1 MNNYSISTDRAFH
14 LSDTGRDSLIEAL
27 SSLGAATKTM
37 FCNPKN
43 FVVYSIVGKSD
54 DRIECYALEPLHSSI
69 TAIASGY
76 YTQQD
81 GDIKRRGSIRITS
94 LLKAGF
100 SEDDVEEIKRMG
112 FFLQYKD
119 GENIYSFV
127 VDNMA
132 LASLS
137 EILDVNLI
145 AGSNSA
151 RDLYLASIFRNAKS
165 FLMTVRRMGDCGR
178 VLLFHKESARPT
190 PLQAVSELFSNFPLT
205 VKRWEISQTRIFV
218 YLQYS
223 DMLVKVGDD
232 EVRFGMRFE
241 VSERNRECIAIQ
253 NLLYYRGEE
262 VWFSRRLHQIAS
274 QETSVTKLCDKY
286 IETENALL
294 EEAKNV
300 LEKAAY
306 IHVKDVR
313 GSVERI
319 FGILNLHKEFGNAN
333 MRRLES
339 RVGLDEKSGC
349 SLAEILMFF
358 VMLPASTDGTFK
370 AYAIEKLRGKV
381 SSLLY
386 SKMMQ
391 KILYELEI

>member
-1 MNNYSISTDRAFH
+1 MNNHSISTDRAFH
-14 LSDTGRDSLIEAL
+14 LSDTGRDSLIDSL
-27 SSLGAATKTM
+27 SNLGAATKTI
-37 FCNPKN
+37 FCTPKN

-54 DRIECYALEPLHSSI
+54 DRIECYALEPLHATIS
-69 TAIASGY
+69 AIASGY
-76 YTQQD
+76 YSKFD
-81 GDIKRRGSIRITS
+81 GDIKRKGQIKITS

-100 SEDDVEEIKRMG
+100 SEDDIEEIKRMG
-112 FFLQYKD
+112 FFLQYQD
-119 GENIYSFV
+119 GKNICSFV

-132 LASLS
+132 LSSLS
-137 EILDVNLI
+137 EALGINLTC
-145 AGSNSA
+145 GSNSA
-151 RDLYLASIFRNAKS
+151 RDLYLASIFRSAKP

-190 PLQAVSELFSNFPLT
+190 PLQAVSELFSNFPLA
-205 VKRWEISQTRIFV
+205 VKKWEISQTRIFV
-218 YLQYS
+218 YLQYA

-253 NLLYYRGEE
+253 NLLYYRGEA

-274 QETSVTKLCDKY
+274 QETSVSKLCDKY
-286 IETENALL
+286 IETESVFL

-300 LEKAAY
+300 LEKASY
-306 IHVKDVR
+306 IHVQDVR
-313 GSVERI
+313 GSVEKL
-319 FGILNLHKEFGNAN
+319 FGFLNLHKEFGNSN

-370 AYAIEKLRGKV
+370 AYAIEKLRSKV
-381 SSLLY
+381 SSLLH
-386 SKMMQ
+386 SKILQ
-391 KILYELEI
+391 KIMYELEI